1 MGARRACMER
11 LIVKHVERVLVNL
24 EEVTVVCLLVL
35 MCGATFINVLGRYF
49 FNSPIQWA
57 EEFSRYA
64 FIWLVFVAAVVAT
77 THKKHIIID
86 FLVIYL
92 PRTGQFVCRVLVNLV
107 TLTLMGIMVYYGWVM
122 VKAATQ
128 PTAALGIPR
137 SNCVYMAVP
146 VSGLLIFYHTLMGLT
161 SDLLGSGNAGSQR

>member
-1 MGARRACMER
+1 MGARRVCMER
-11 LIVKHVERVLVNL
+11 LIMKYVERVLVKL
-24 EEVTVVCLLVL
+24 EEATVVCLLVL
-35 MCGATFINVLGRYF
+35 MCGATFINVVGRYF
-49 FNSPIQWA
+49 FNNPLQWA

-92 PRTGQFVCRVLVNLV
+92 PRIGQLVCRVLVDLV
-107 TLTLMGIMVYYGWVM
+107 TLTLMSIMVYYGWVM

-128 PTAALGIPR
+128 PTAALGIPQYW
-137 SNCVYMAVP
+137 VYMAVP

-161 SDLLGSGNAGSQR
+161 SDLLGSGNIGSQG